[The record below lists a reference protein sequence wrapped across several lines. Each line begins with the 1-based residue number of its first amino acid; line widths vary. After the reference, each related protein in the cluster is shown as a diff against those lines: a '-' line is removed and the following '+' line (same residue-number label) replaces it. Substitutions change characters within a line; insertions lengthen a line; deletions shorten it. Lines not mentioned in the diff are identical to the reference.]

1 MFERFTDKC
10 IHIIMMAQKEARN
23 LGHNRVGT
31 EQILL
36 GLAAEHKAPTSY
48 WLESSGLPIEE
59 ARSRVRQM
67 IGIGS
72 DFIEAP
78 PPFSW
83 MINAINMFRP
93 MPLTEN
99 AVRLMQRSID
109 EADRLGNS
117 EVEPQHM
124 LLAVLKFHES
134 RAARLLALAGV
145 QAHALERTVLASTV
159 TQ

>member
-1 MFERFTDKC
+1 MFQRFTDKC
-10 IHIIMMAQKEARN
+10 IHIIMIAQKEARN

-36 GLAAEHKAPTSY
+36 GLAAAHRSPTSY
-48 WLESSGLPIEE
+48 WLDSAGFPIDQ
-59 ARSRVRQM
+59 ARARVKQM
-67 IGIGS
+67 IGAGS
-72 DFIEAP
+72 DFVEAP

-83 MINAINMFRP
+83 LMNAINMFRP

-99 AVRLMQRSID
+99 AISLMQRSIE
-109 EADRLGNS
+109 EADRLGNND
-117 EVEPQHM
+117 VEPQHM

-145 QAHALERTVLASTV
+145 QAHALERKVLASAAAK
-159 TQ
+159 